1 MFKTIGD
8 RPYRSIYFIVLF
20 ALLSAFVF
28 MSCAAPTTTKSPADV
43 QSVLPDLEPGKCRV
57 LFFRPKA
64 FIGFA
69 MSARIFLDAEHVGS
83 SRNGTY
89 FIVDV
94 EPGKHKMTIG
104 KKIWPGPGH
113 TLVEFETKENDTVF
127 VKTWIGASSFV
138 GRTSAAVV
146 ESAEALPVIKGL
158 KQVSIRK

>member
-1 MFKTIGD
+1 MFNTISD
-8 RPYRSIYFIVLF
+8 RPYRSTYFIVLF
-20 ALLSAFVF
+20 ALLSSFVF
-28 MSCAAPTTTKSPADV
+28 MSCAAPTTTKSPADM
-43 QSVLPDLEPGKCRV
+43 QTVLPDLEPGKCRV
-57 LFFRPKA
+57 VFFRPRA

-69 MSARIFLDAEHVGS
+69 MSARIYLDAKLVGS

-89 FIVDV
+89 FNVDV
-94 EPGKHKMTIG
+94 RPGKHKVTIG

-113 TLVEFETKENDTVF
+113 TLVQFETKENDTVY

-146 ESAEALPVIKGL
+146 ESTEALSVIKGL